1 MIGECWHF
9 TDAENALENT
19 WVIDEVRF
27 VVDKVYIIL
36 EIHEIYQYQFTQYNP
51 TTGEGG
57 LFVKYVIT
65 FLNLKIEYSGYPSW
79 VRNPDDED
87 Q

>member
-1 MIGECWHF
+1 MDGMKKCKVVPPKSFIHSVLPYRFNKKLLLCLCRSCVHEQNMIGECWHF

-36 EIHEIYQYQFTQYNP
+36 EIHEIYQY
-51 TTGEGG
+51 
-57 LFVKYVIT
+57 
-65 FLNLKIEYSGYPSW
+65 
-79 VRNPDDED
+79 
-87 Q
+87 